1 MKKIKLSRL
10 PKTVA
15 KIDEKLNNIERLLL
29 ERNNLQS
36 TIPVHATLNYSNV
49 ALKILIRS
57 IDYIVK
63 LVDAYNKML

>member
-1 MKKIKLSRL
+1 MKKIKLSQL

-15 KIDEKLNNIERLLL
+15 EIYEKLNNIERLLL

-36 TIPVHATLNYSNV
+36 TIPVRATLNYSNA
-49 ALKILIRS
+49 ALKILTRS